1 MNAEDGVTLRP
12 VEIRRGIGEAGGQPP
27 RGPARAPR
35 TPARGRGRAAV
46 DAAESYGLIVL
57 FMAAVALFSILC
69 PQTFAASANFRSIAV
84 SGAVLAVAAIALVIP
99 LVAGRF
105 DISVGANLGLSSI
118 VCATLMSD
126 HHLPLVLAVIG
137 GVVAGAIIGAVNGFL
152 VAYLGVNSII
162 GTLGMSIVLGGVVE
176 AYTGGTPIS
185 TGLSAGLVN
194 LSLQDFAGIPV
205 LFLLMLVIAAGAWF
219 ILRQTPYGR
228 YLQGVGSNI
237 NAAKLT
243 GIPVRLIVFGS
254 FVLGGVLAG
263 IAGVLQIAAQGNADP
278 SVGTITFILPAL
290 AAAFLGATT
299 WRPGT
304 YNVVGTVIALYFL
317 ETVVSGLSLLG
328 AAPWVTDIFNGAAV
342 IVAVVLSAYLRRQRT
357 GNTEV
362 GS

>member
-1 MNAEDGVTLRP
+1 VSANNGVTLRP
-12 VEIRRGIGEAGGQPP
+12 GGERPDDGEPPGPAAGPPGPRRRAPAGG
-27 RGPARAPR
+27 
-35 TPARGRGRAAV
+35 GRQFLV
-46 DAAESYGLIVL
+46 NAAESYGLVLLFIV
-57 FMAAVALFSILC
+57 AGILFSVLR
-69 PQTFAASANFRSIAV
+69 PGTFASSANFRSIAV
-84 SGAVLAVAAIALVIP
+84 SGSVLAVAAIALVVP

-118 VCATLMSD
+118 VCATMMSS
-126 HHLPLVLAVIG
+126 HHLPLIVAIIG
-137 GVVAGAIIGAVNGFL
+137 GVVTGAVIGVVNGFL

-162 GTLGMSIVLGGVVE
+162 GTLGMSIILGGVVE

-185 TGLSAGLVN
+185 NDLSTGLTE
-194 LSLQDFAGIPV
+194 LSIQNFAGIPV
-205 LFLLMLVIAAGAWF
+205 LFLLMLVIAVVAWF
-219 ILRQTPYGR
+219 ILRQTSYGR

-243 GIPVRLIVFGS
+243 GIPVKLIVFGS
-254 FVLGGVLAG
+254 FVMAGALAG

-304 YNVVGTVIALYFL
+304 YNVGGTIIALYFL
-317 ETVVSGLSLLG
+317 QMVVSGLSLLG

-342 IVAVVLSAYLRRQRT
+342 IVAVVLSAFLRRRRT
-357 GNTEV
+357 GSAEV